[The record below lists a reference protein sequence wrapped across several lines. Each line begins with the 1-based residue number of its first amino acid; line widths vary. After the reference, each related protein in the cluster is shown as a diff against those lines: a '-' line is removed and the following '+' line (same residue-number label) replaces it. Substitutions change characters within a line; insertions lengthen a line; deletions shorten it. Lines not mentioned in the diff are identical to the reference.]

1 MNVFGVDVYEGTG
14 TVDWGAVKS
23 SQATF
28 GICKATE
35 YHKDSR
41 FDRNWQ
47 DIKSAGLDGRGAYHF
62 LLTNRD
68 VGGQAKMF
76 VDTVGPLG
84 PGDFGPIVDYEPD
97 PDNGGAIPSAAQ
109 MAAYVDHLLQAYP
122 DRRPIIYGNAG
133 DLAGLGSQFVGSC
146 DLWIAHY
153 GPNNGHPP
161 NIQPPTAAWPRYHLW
176 QYTSVGTVAGTAA
189 NCDLSLFNGSLDDL
203 RQMVKEG
210 VRPMFDPPLQIVA
223 WCLIPGGLVAVA
235 PDGAVFCEPANLYQ
249 GGANGQA
256 YFIGHKA
263 ARIQP
268 NARGGY
274 DIIDTHGSNYSY
286 PT

>member
-161 NIQPPTAAWPRYHLW
+161 NIQPPTAAWPTRCRR
-176 QYTSVGTVAGTAA
+176 A
-189 NCDLSLFNGSLDDL
+189 
-203 RQMVKEG
+203 R
-210 VRPMFDPPLQIVA
+210 R
-223 WCLIPGGLVAVA
+223 GGLLRARKPLPGWCQRTGVLHRPQSRAN
-235 PDGAVFCEPANLYQ
+235 PAERTGWVRHHRHPWKQLQ
-249 GGANGQA
+249 LPHLKQLLQA
-256 YFIGHKA
+256 
-263 ARIQP
+263 
-268 NARGGY
+268 
-274 DIIDTHGSNYSY
+274 
-286 PT
+286 